1 MNIEQMLAILDPE
14 IVSRLKTA
22 VEIGKWPN
30 GIVLTTE
37 QRQICMQAV
46 IAWEAQNLPEKER
59 SGYIHKEE
67 GEECDSHVPE
77 PEFQPI
83 RFV

>member
-1 MNIEQMLAILDPE
+1 MNIEQMLAVLDPD

-30 GIVLTTE
+30 GIVLTQE

-46 IAWEAQNLPEKER
+46 IEWE
-59 SGYIHKEE
+59 GHKEE

-77 PEFQPI
+77 PEFKPI

>member
-1 MNIEQMLAILDPE
+1 MNIEQMLAVLDPD

-30 GIVLTTE
+30 GIVLTQE

-46 IAWEAQNLPEKER
+46 IAWEAQHLPEKER
-59 SGYIHKEE
+59 SGYIDKGHK
-67 GEECDSHVPE
+67 G
-77 PEFQPI
+77 
-83 RFV
+83 R